1 MSDRFGLWI
10 LTSFYQ
16 QSLLMGVLS
25 LVFSSHRMDPYCYL
39 ARAMPLLMYGVEICC
54 LFKAHRSQVWCTR
67 NLGRLYH
74 VWSTYDV
81 GDVFCVAYSAAQQ
94 TVYLGAQNT
103 SIQWHELSFSAHRA
117 PLSLESH
124 PLNRRN
130 KFFDSIGPGA
140 IATPRRDVVAD
151 ILAPGGEL
159 VEISKEHIM
168 QYAHYGYVYCMLL
181 AKGGTYN
188 DTGEETLVTGGGDGT
203 IKLWQIADI
212 GDEGIRHLATLEN
225 GDNSI
230 LSMAVHGTFLYS
242 GRLEGDVDVWDLE
255 TRQLIRTVK
264 VNNADILT
272 VAVGQDLIF
281 TGGSDGFGKVITDT
295 NTGSDIR

>member
-1 MSDRFGLWI
+1 M
-10 LTSFYQ
+10 
-16 QSLLMGVLS
+16 
-25 LVFSSHRMDPYCYL
+25 
-39 ARAMPLLMYGVEICC
+39 
-54 LFKAHRSQVWCTR
+54 
-67 NLGRLYH
+67 
-74 VWSTYDV
+74 
-81 GDVFCVAYSAAQQ
+81 GDVFCVAYSAVQQ

-103 SIQWHELSFSAHRA
+103 SIQWHNFSSGTQH
-117 PLSLESH
+117 PPTSLESH

-140 IATPRRDVVAD
+140 IATPRRVVGAD
-151 ILAPGGEL
+151 ILAPGGEP
-159 VEISKEHIM
+159 VEIRKEHIV

-181 AKGGTYN
+181 VKGGICS

-225 GDNSI
+225 GEKSI

-281 TGGSDGFGKVITDT
+281 TGGSDGWGKVITAS
-295 NTGSDIR
+295 NTDEDIC